1 MSQEP
6 STRDEGLRWTLVKAA
21 GWAFAL
27 LLLLACAAMA
37 ALAVGSFQRM
47 AAVMPES
54 GSSPEAPEQ
63 ENLTLTPGV
72 MYPVHGGGGDAASQ
86 PPKTAGDGPE
96 PPVRTN
102 PSWLQLP
109 MPEFPRAAQRAG
121 VEAGRVVLTCH
132 VLPDGRISECSV
144 EEDPA
149 GVGFGAAA
157 LASMK
162 DARVNPARIDDLAAD
177 GQIRF
182 STRFALE

>member
-6 STRDEGLRWTLVKAA
+6 STRDEGLRWTLVKAG

-27 LLLLACAAMA
+27 LLLLACAAMV

-72 MYPVHGGGGDAASQ
+72 MYPVHGGAAVTQ
-86 PPKTAGDGPE
+86 PPPKTARDGPE

-102 PSWLQLP
+102 PSWLQRP

-162 DARVNPARIDDLAAD
+162 DARLNPARIDDVAAD